1 MGSESYIVVESR
13 PGVDITQALNGA
25 MGQAAGTSTAVYLK
39 GKGGIV
45 SAPIELKANLFGGGP
60 ANSGIVTAIN
70 DGQATLW
77 AEDKGHLKLSGF
89 EVAGESSTQATTGIR
104 LGVHKEYGTDKA
116 VRRSVLDDVRVM
128 QCGVGIE
135 HDGWI
140 NTWQDV
146 HVHTCE
152 LGAKLS
158 RQNGSVLQLIFEDCR
173 RAFLLDDS
181 HGITVPM
188 LLIEGSTDKIKD
200 PALLNSIHCMN
211 IQTQY
216 YEMAGTDPLQN
227 GLIYFGND
235 FRCRNIQAGVA
246 LCYCGDYDLI
256 RLANVGSFDM
266 TITELSANRY
276 PVEVNAM
283 ATDINIKQVAP

>member
-1 MGSESYIVVESR
+1 MGSESYIIVESR
-13 PGVDITQALNGA
+13 PGVDITQALTEA
-25 MGQAAGTSTAVYLK
+25 MGQAAGTSVAVYLK

-45 SAPIELKANLFGGGP
+45 SAPVELKANLLGGGP
-60 ANSGIVTAIN
+60 ANSGIVTTIN
-70 DGQATLW
+70 DGQAAFFCDDGGNLS
-77 AEDKGHLKLSGF
+77 LSGF
-89 EVAGESSTQATTGIR
+89 EVSGQSSTQAVTGIR
-104 LGVHKEYGTDKA
+104 LGVHKGNGAA
-116 VRRSVLDDVRVM
+116 VRRSILEDIRVI

-140 NTWQDV
+140 NTWSNVQ
-146 HVHTCE
+146 VHTCE

-158 RQNGSVLQLIFEDCR
+158 RQNGSTLQLIFEDCR

-188 LLIEGSTDKIKD
+188 LLIEGSTEKIKD

-246 LCYCGDYDLI
+246 LCYCEDYDLI
-256 RLANVGSFDM
+256 RLRNVESFEM
-266 TITELSANRY
+266 SITELSANRF